1 VGAVSAVPARL
12 PLSTLL
18 SQALVA
24 FTIEFDNEAES
35 RGVHSTTRGSAA
47 DAGGPWLVS
56 QAMWAN
62 FMQYIDADGVP
73 LAELE
78 GLDRITNLAGMKRWG
93 YITVA
98 PALAGELTEPPRPDL
113 VIRPT
118 RAGRKAQA
126 IWRPLAGEIE
136 QRWKERF
143 GDEQVGRLRESLE
156 ALVQRF
162 DIELPQYLPVV
173 AIHMFAGIEKL
184 HGRVPP
190 VPGSANGAR
199 PDLSVLLAKVLLMF
213 TVDFEGESNLSLPT
227 SANALRVLGEKGV
240 RVRDLPRLTG
250 VSKEA
255 IAMSVG
261 LLARLGCAVV
271 ESDPAASRGKVVRL
285 TPKGRKAQEK
295 YRRILAQTEELWRVR
310 YGHESISRL
319 RESLEA
325 LVGDATALRSPLFEG
340 LQPHPDGWRASV
352 RRPEM
357 LPHYPMVLHRGGY
370 PDGS

>member
-1 VGAVSAVPARL
+1 VSAVPARL

-78 GLDRITNLAGMKRWG
+78 GLDRITNLVGMKRWG

-184 HGRVPP
+184 HRRVPP